1 VRVVAA
7 ALAWFLLASPVSATA
22 EVPVDARPAS
32 WAQPLQETGF
42 PNLFKVSDT
51 LYRSA
56 QPTDEALRNVKNLGI
71 VTVVNL
77 RAFHSDRDEL
87 DPALGYEHIDM
98 KTWHPEREDAVRFLA
113 IVTDPNRTPV
123 LLHCKHGSDRT
134 GAMTAIYRVAV
145 QGWTKGEAIRE
156 MTEGG
161 YGFHKVWGNLPDW
174 IQELD
179 IDSIREEAGIPP
191 PQLPES
197 PL

>member
-1 VRVVAA
+1 V
-7 ALAWFLLASPVSATA
+7 LLLAIPGSASA
-22 EVPVDARPAS
+22 EDPTEARPSS
-32 WAQPLQETGF
+32 WAQPLQQAGI
-42 PNLFKVSDT
+42 PNFFKVSDT

-56 QPTDEALRNVKNLGI
+56 QPTDEALRSAKDLGV

-87 DPALGYEHIDM
+87 DPSLGYEHIDM

-113 IVTDPNRTPV
+113 IVTDPQRTPV
-123 LLHCKHGSDRT
+123 LLHCKHGADRT

-179 IDSIREEAGIPP
+179 IDSMREEAGIPTP
-191 PQLPES
+191 RS
-197 PL
+197 PGRP